1 MSTITNQQFEG
12 KTIEEA
18 LSAAVDALGDDLE
31 ILDAQ
36 RVRRRSALG
45 LRRKP
50 VFEVVASKR
59 SLAEPRDFEDV
70 LKRMTERVDEAERE
84 LGSPVEQDRRWWKD
98 ADFVVPERPA
108 GVTFPNPLDGA
119 DIELDVRTEPAL
131 RTHVPQPQQQ
141 AVAATVASALAP
153 PPAPPAPTVVVEPVM
168 PIDLTAPAW
177 SHDALLA
184 LDLPEAMINRLP
196 AGLDGDLE
204 WVAALAKAIGDLLE
218 TAECISGPCELTG
231 HGADS
236 AVQLIRGACDGFRLD
251 SLIIDGRRVPATPT
265 ELALAIRAL
274 LREDEV

>member
-18 LSAAVDALGDDLE
+18 LAAAVDALGDDLE
-31 ILDAQ
+31 IVDAQ
-36 RVRRRSALG
+36 RIRRRSALG

-50 VFEVVASKR
+50 MFEVVASKR

-84 LGSPVEQDRRWWKD
+84 LGSPIEQDRRWWKD
-98 ADFVVPERPA
+98 ADFVVPERPE

-131 RTHVPQPQQQ
+131 RTQVQPKH
-141 AVAATVASALAP
+141 AAAASVLAP

-177 SHDALLA
+177 SHDALLE
-184 LDLPEAMINRLP
+184 LGLPEAMINRLP
-196 AGLDGDLE
+196 ADLDGDLE
-204 WVAALAKAIGDLLE
+204 WVAALARAIGDLLE

-265 ELALAIRAL
+265 ELSLAIRAL
-274 LREDEV
+274 LREDEA

>member
-50 VFEVVASKR
+50 VFEVVAARR

-70 LKRMTERVDEAERE
+70 LKRMTDRVDDAERA
-84 LGSPVEQDRRWWKD
+84 LGSPIEQDRRWWKD
-98 ADFVVPERPA
+98 ADFVVPERPEGA
-108 GVTFPNPLDGA
+108 TFPNPLDGT

-131 RTHVPQPQQQ
+131 RTQLQPKH
-141 AVAATVASALAP
+141 AATASALAP

-168 PIDLTAPAW
+168 PIDLSAPAW
-177 SHDALLA
+177 SHEALLA

>member
-18 LSAAVDALGDDLE
+18 LSRAVDALGEDLE

-50 VFEVVASKR
+50 VFEVVAAKR

-70 LKRMTERVDEAERE
+70 LKRMTARVDDAERA
-84 LGSPVEQDRRWWKD
+84 LGSPIDQDRRWWKD
-98 ADFVVPERPA
+98 ADFVIPERPE
-108 GVTFPNPLDGA
+108 GRTIPNTFDGT
-119 DIELDVRTEPAL
+119 DIELDVRTEPAM
-131 RTHVPQPQQQ
+131 RTQ
-141 AVAATVASALAP
+141 VAAQAAMGTPAVSVLAP
-153 PPAPPAPTVVVEPVM
+153 PPAPPAPRVVMDPVI
-168 PIDLTAPAW
+168 PVGLSQPAW
-177 SHDALLA
+177 SREALLG
-184 LDLPEAMINRLP
+184 LGLPEAMINRLP
-196 AGLDGDLE
+196 AALDGDLA
-204 WVAALAKAIGDLLE
+204 WVAALATAIGDLLE

-236 AVQLIRGACDGFRLD
+236 VVQLIRGACDGFRLD

-274 LREDEV
+274 LREDEA

>member
-36 RVRRRSALG
+36 RVRKRNALG

-50 VFEVVASKR
+50 VFEVVAAKR
-59 SLAEPRDFEDV
+59 SLAEPKDFEAI
-70 LKRMTERVDEAERE
+70 LQRMADRVDDEERA
-84 LGSPVEQDRRWWKD
+84 LGSPVEADRNWWSD
-98 ADFVVPERPA
+98 ADFVVPERPEGVSFPDPLA
-108 GVTFPNPLDGA
+108 GL
-119 DIELDVRTEPAL
+119 DIELDVRGEPAL
-131 RTHVPQPQQQ
+131 RTPG
-141 AVAATVASALAP
+141 TSSSLTP
-153 PPAPPAPTVVVEPVM
+153 PPAPPAPPPPMPQSVMVASAVPVEVS
-168 PIDLTAPAW
+168 APEW
-177 SHDALLA
+177 SREALLD

-196 AGLDGDLE
+196 HDLDGDLE
-204 WVAALAKAIGDLLE
+204 WVAALARAIGDLLE
-218 TAECISGPCELTG
+218 TAECVSGPCELTG

-274 LREDEV
+274 LRDGGA

>member
-84 LGSPVEQDRRWWKD
+84 LGSPIEQDRRWWKD
-98 ADFVVPERPA
+98 ADFVVPERPEGA
-108 GVTFPNPLDGA
+108 TFPNPLDDL

-131 RTHVPQPQQQ
+131 RTQVPQM
-141 AVAATVASALAP
+141 AASVLAP
-153 PPAPPAPTVVVEPVM
+153 PPAPPAPTMVVEPVM
-168 PIDLTAPAW
+168 PVDLSAPAW
-177 SHDALLA
+177 SHETLLE
-184 LDLPEAMINRLP
+184 LGLPEAMINRLP

-265 ELALAIRAL
+265 ELSLAIRAL
-274 LREDEV
+274 LREDEA